1 MNSRSELHYDDS
13 DVLTASP
20 ITIHTKQWVVS
31 VAGQS
36 VDLTYIEYL
45 LLKTLMLE
53 RGKVVSRQ
61 MLLENVWG
69 YFNVKLLTTR
79 TVDVH
84 VGRLRKKLGS
94 AGDHIVTVRNVGYR
108 MAFSPEWISR

>member
-1 MNSRSELHYDDS
+1 MRLQSELHNHDS
-13 DVLTASP
+13 EMLTASL
-20 ITIHTKQWVVS
+20 ITIHTKQWLVS
-31 VAGQS
+31 VAGQP

-53 RGKVVSRQ
+53 KGKVVSRQ
-61 MLLENVWG
+61 SLLEQVWG
-69 YFNVKLLTTR
+69 HFNVSLLATR

-94 AGDHIVTVRNVGYR
+94 AGNHIVTVRSVGYR
-108 MAFSPEWISR
+108 MAFSPDWISR